1 MHKDPKT
8 VLSAFV
14 FTMAIL
20 ALGYIS
26 FGPWTMLVFTSG
38 FLGGFILWLIMP
50 TNVSFATIKI
60 PYTAAFILFALHRV
74 EEKVMDFFAT
84 LSSITGVPTPEIV
97 SPQII
102 LLIAVSVGAWLL
114 IPYLMNRGYQLG
126 TYFAW
131 TFFAALGITE
141 LAHFLVFPLFTGEP
155 YGYFPGMAS
164 VILLAP
170 VAWWGMWRLSR
181 NNHA

>member
-1 MHKDPKT
+1 MSKERNVT
-8 VLSAFV
+8 LVAFL
-14 FTMAIL
+14 FTIAIFV
-20 ALGYIS
+20 LGYIS
-26 FGPWTMLVFTSG
+26 FGFWTMLVLTSG
-38 FLGGFILWLIMP
+38 FLGGFILWLIVP

-60 PYTAAFILFALHRV
+60 PYIAAFILFALHRA
-74 EEKVMDFFAT
+74 EEKVMDFFPT
-84 LSSITGVPTPEIV
+84 LSSITGVSTPEIV

-102 LLIAVSVGAWLL
+102 LLVAASVGAWLF

-141 LAHFLVFPLFTGEP
+141 LAHFLVFPFFTGEP

-170 VAWWGMWRLSR
+170 VAWWGMWRLGR
-181 NNHA
+181 RAN